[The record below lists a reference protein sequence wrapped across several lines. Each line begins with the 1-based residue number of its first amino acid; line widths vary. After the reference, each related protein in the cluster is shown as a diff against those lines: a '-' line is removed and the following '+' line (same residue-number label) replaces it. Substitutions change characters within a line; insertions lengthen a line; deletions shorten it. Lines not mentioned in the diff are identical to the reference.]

1 MITEAQTDLQ
11 ALQARRLRA
20 WRQTPETR
28 IPDADAAA
36 QLIVEFGVATLF
48 PASPEVPNLYH
59 AYVGD
64 PEAKAES
71 EWDSPAGEVY
81 SWRWIL
87 GRREA
92 GFYTAIVCG
101 RPTWVSWELL
111 PAVIR
116 LCGELRTPD
125 ELFDSGVLS
134 GNAYRLAQALEES
147 DGVLSTGDLRRLAR
161 FPTGKDQR
169 NAYLKAMAELD
180 TRLLVAKVF
189 SENDEDMRH
198 TLVVVRYPQAVAAA
212 EAMTREEA
220 LQRLLLAYL
229 PHALYAVPAVLAR
242 HLKIPEAELV
252 AGLDRLLGA
261 QQVATATVEGHKR
274 PIYVWTGSPS

>member
-28 IPDADAAA
+28 IPDAHAAA

-101 RPTWVSWELL
+101 RPTWVSWDLL
-111 PAVIR
+111 PAMIR

-180 TRLLVAKVF
+180 TRP
-189 SENDEDMRH
+189 
-198 TLVVVRYPQAVAAA
+198 LVVVRYPQAVAAA